1 MTQQDT
7 SDYGTVGEPAFGEAN
22 PPPAAAPLPAT
33 PPVAAA
39 PAAPPPTTGPGS
51 ATQLRTEQ
59 AAVQKQLDE
68 LQAKIAKRAQDDP
81 KDEGPLPS
89 ENTLIASLNTRL
101 ATLAQNITTAEAKTP
116 QVVGGGSPTDK
127 FIVRQNP
134 DGTLDT
140 QPNPNWDGKSDK
152 PQTISAGNRIF
163 NVAPDGKV
171 TVAYTDQDAQG
182 LAQRQTAT
190 AEQNARTAAA
200 AQAAQAYAEN
210 ARVDLETRVSNGE
223 DAASVRAEQA
233 LKLQELHQ
241 NWVEADGD
249 ARRAAEDLRDYNTNR
264 HQDAADQLG
273 QDQLEQ
279 TRQWQAMQ
287 DATSR
292 RGQDIGQQTAQAQIR
307 SSLANQRLSSGTQYM
322 GNTMDML
329 SRLNAAVQPG
339 SGAVADM
346 LIPLMNLGQSF
357 FSRLGGLDTPESI
370 IGGTNGQATG
380 PTTTPP
386 GTLPTEQQA
395 AAAPL
400 PTVGAPAPLPAAT
413 PTGASPD
420 DWFAQWQARQAQ
432 DAAEQQA
439 AQGID
444 AGVPAFASGG
454 VVTRPTLA
462 MVGER
467 GPEAIVPLSQGAGNT
482 QMMLARMAQANA
494 QAQLAAQAA
503 AAMGHPPT
511 AAANPMLPG
520 SAHPGVPPQAA
531 AQQAMARPLH
541 PDGTPFATA
550 QDVMALWAQRRG
562 VQPAMAGR

>member
-7 SDYGTVGEPAFGEAN
+7 SDYGTVGEPAFGTSN
-22 PPPAAAPLPAT
+22 PPPPALPAT
-33 PPVAAA
+33 PPTPAA

-59 AAVQKQLDE
+59 AAVQKQLDD
-68 LQAKIAKRAQDDP
+68 LQDRITKRQQSDP
-81 KDEGPLPS
+81 EAGPTNS

-101 ATLAQNITTAEAKTP
+101 ATLAQNITTAEAKAP

-140 QPNPNWDGKSDK
+140 QPNPNWDGKSEK

-163 NVAPDGKV
+163 NVGTDGKV
-171 TVAYTDQDAQG
+171 TVAYTDTDAQG

-210 ARVDLETRVSNGE
+210 ARVDLERRVSNGE
-223 DAASVRAEQA
+223 DAASIRAEQA
-233 LKLQELHQ
+233 QKLQELHQ

-287 DATSR
+287 DATAR
-292 RGQDIGQQTAQAQIR
+292 RGQDLTQSTAQAQIR

-357 FSRLGGLDTPESI
+357 FSQLGGLGSPESI

-395 AAAPL
+395 AGAAPAAPL
-400 PTVGAPAPLPAAT
+400 AGAPAPLPPAT

-467 GPEAIVPLSQGAGNT
+467 GPEAIVPLSQGVGNT

-503 AAMGHPPT
+503 AAMGHLPT

-531 AQQAMARPLH
+531 AQQAMSRPLH

-550 QDVMALWAQRRG
+550 QDVMALWQQRRG